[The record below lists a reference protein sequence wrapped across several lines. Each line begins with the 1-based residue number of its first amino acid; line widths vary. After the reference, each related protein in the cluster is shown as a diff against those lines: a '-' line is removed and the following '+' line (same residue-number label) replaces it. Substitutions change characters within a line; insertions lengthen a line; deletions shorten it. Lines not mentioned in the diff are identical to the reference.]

1 MKKTNGLR
9 TWIEIS
15 AANLKHNVE
24 LFQQQVVPNKKIM
37 AIVKS
42 NAYGHGFVD
51 FAQQLELLKVDHL
64 GVDSISEALRLRKE
78 GITIPILV
86 LGHTLPEW
94 VKEAVDHDIT
104 LTVSTMGTLKAW
116 TELYLLQPIPI
127 HLKIDTGLHRQG
139 FMKHELHE
147 VLDFLETHG
156 QFYDVAGLYTHFAK
170 AKDPNDRVYTE
181 KQISE
186 FNTWVE
192 AFKNA
197 QFGIL
202 VHACA
207 TGGTLL
213 YPEAHYDMVRIGAGF
228 CGIWPSDEIKK
239 VFNQQFELKP
249 VLTWKTLIVEK
260 KHIQKGEG
268 IGYDLIEILQR
279 DSVVA
284 ICPIGYWHGIPR
296 KLSTI
301 GSVLVNGKRAKIL
314 GKISMD
320 MLAIDV
326 TDIFDIQIYDE
337 AVVIGV
343 SGQEEISIRDL
354 AELAGTTTYEF
365 ITRVNP
371 RIKKIYV

>member
-1 MKKTNGLR
+1 M
-9 TWIEIS
+9 
-15 AANLKHNVE
+15 
-24 LFQQQVVPNKKIM
+24 
-37 AIVKS
+37 
-42 NAYGHGFVD
+42 
-51 FAQQLELLKVDHL
+51 
-64 GVDSISEALRLRKE
+64 
-78 GITIPILV
+78 
-86 LGHTLPEW
+86 
-94 VKEAVDHDIT
+94 
-104 LTVSTMGTLKAW
+104 
-116 TELYLLQPIPI
+116 
-127 HLKIDTGLHRQG
+127 
-139 FMKHELHE
+139 
-147 VLDFLETHG
+147 
-156 QFYDVAGLYTHFAK
+156 
-170 AKDPNDRVYTE
+170 YTE

-186 FNTWVE
+186 FNSWVE

-213 YPEAHYDMVRIGAGF
+213 YPEAHYDMVRVGAGF

-239 VFNQQFELKP
+239 VFNVQFELKP

-260 KHIQKGEG
+260 KNIQRGEG
-268 IGYDLIEILQR
+268 IGYDLIETLQR
-279 DSVVA
+279 DSMVA

-301 GSVLVNGKRAKIL
+301 GSILVNGKRAKIL

-326 TDIFDIQIYDE
+326 TDIPDIQIYDE

-343 SGQEEISIRDL
+343 SGQEEISIREL
-354 AELAGTTTYEF
+354 AELADTTSYEF